1 MSTTTTTA
9 TLDARVRGYA
19 EAVRLHLADL
29 GPDAVDELTDGLEAD
44 LADSLADRSATFAEA
59 DDAGAVPDL
68 ATVFGPADQYA
79 AELRSAA
86 GLPPASTAPSAKAG
100 LRQSLRGARARW
112 LRLWEP
118 LTTSPAWA
126 RFRALLTDLR
136 PFGWVARGWLVAAFV
151 DGWMRQGPWML
162 VPRHGVALFWFAIAV
177 LVSVQWGRGRWQPF
191 KWVKALAT
199 LATVVALLAV
209 VPMSDNTIHSARWGW
224 DQRGASWVQEDGV
237 FVDGHP
243 VTNIFP
249 FDADGR
255 PLENVQLFDEAG
267 RPIQTR
273 PADWASTRSRSTT
286 GRGAGSRA
294 PHQTTAGCGATCS
307 RSRCSGRG
315 SWAGTAPASPSRSQA
330 RSRRR
335 LPGRSSSHRSASRCR
350 RRRRLWLTTRL
361 SLRRSRP
368 RARSR
373 LRTSLRQPRVRR
385 PTRRP
390 SRPSL
395 RRTFPRRSRASSPRV
410 DGVRGGPGHPRSGPP
425 SRGQTTVREATPPYR
440 GRLPAMACLAR
451 SVGVD
456 FRHASD

>member
-29 GPDAVDELTDGLEAD
+29 GPDAVDGLTDGLEAD

-273 PADWASTRSRSTT
+273 PADWGVDQVQINDWAWGWLT
-286 GRGAGSRA
+286 
-294 PHQTTAGCGATCS
+294 GATS
-307 RSRCSGRG
+307 DDG
-315 SWAGTAPASPSRSQA
+315 
-330 RSRRR
+330 
-335 LPGRSSSHRSASRCR
+335 
-350 RRRRLWLTTRL
+350 
-361 SLRRSRP
+361 
-368 RARSR
+368 
-373 LRTSLRQPRVRR
+373 RVRR
-385 PTRRP
+385 NV
-390 SRPSL
+390 
-395 RRTFPRRSRASSPRV
+395 FPLQVFREGLVGWDSAGFPVPLAGAEPETAPWPFELSPFRIPV
-410 DGVRGGPGHPRSGPP
+410 SQEEEVVADDEALAAEEPAEGEVPAADEPAAAEGEEADEETEPAEPAEDVPAEEPGEQPEG
-425 SRGQTTVREATPPYR
+425 
-440 GRLPAMACLAR
+440 
-451 SVGVD
+451 
-456 FRHASD
+456 